1 MTQKTTAPPS
11 RTHTLLCLTLK
22 QTNLQQII
30 IIIKQEKGKT
40 KEKEKKISKIYKPA
54 FFYNLLHF

>member
-40 KEKEKKISKIYKPA
+40 KEKEKKNK
-54 FFYNLLHF
+54 